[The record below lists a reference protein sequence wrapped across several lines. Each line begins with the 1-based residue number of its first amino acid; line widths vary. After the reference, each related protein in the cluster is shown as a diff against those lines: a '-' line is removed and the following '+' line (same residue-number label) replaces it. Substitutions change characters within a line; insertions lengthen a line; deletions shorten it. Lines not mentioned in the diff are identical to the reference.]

1 MPLRFGCRRFSLHE
15 CLPCFISLVLQN
27 GEWSTSLADPVQA
40 MQRDASRFSLFP
52 PGPPCV
58 PWPPA
63 NASLPAAAWS
73 ILHTH
78 GILQLVVFAG
88 LHLAP
93 LVPPAGGVGGLLL
106 STTIAWKISLG
117 YAVHPLPN
125 GGDALQPLSS
135 VRWALLQISS
145 RSLAVGSLEPFA

>member
-1 MPLRFGCRRFSLHE
+1 MR
-15 CLPCFISLVLQN
+15 
-27 GEWSTSLADPVQA
+27 
-40 MQRDASRFSLFP
+40 RDASRFSLSHP
-52 PGPPCV
+52 THPVCLGLRP
-58 PWPPA
+58 

-73 ILHTH
+73 ILRTH